1 MKQLILGGS
10 RSGKSRL
17 AENYAKELPMKRV
30 YVATAQA
37 LDAEMQARIS
47 LHQAQRDDLWD
58 LVEAPIQLAAAI
70 EKYCAEDTC
79 VLVDCLTLWLSNC
92 LLSQD
97 KTLWA
102 REREALMQV
111 LNKVTGSLILVGNEV
126 GSGIVPMGELS
137 RLFVDEN
144 GRLHQDL
151 AALCDKVVYV
161 VAGLPHVLKPN
172 GQQ

>member
-17 AENYAKELPMKRV
+17 AEKYAIETSMTRV

-37 LDAEMQARIS
+37 LDAEMQARIT
-47 LHQAQRDDLWD
+47 LHQAQRDDHWA

-70 EKYCAEDTC
+70 EKHSAKNTC

-92 LLSQD
+92 LLSED

-111 LNKVTGSLILVGNEV
+111 VQEASGSLILVGNEV

-161 VAGLPHVLKPN
+161 VAGLPHVLKSDR
-172 GQQ
+172 

>member
-17 AENYAKELPMKRV
+17 AEKYAKETSMKRV
-30 YVATAQA
+30 YVATAKA
-37 LDAEMQARIS
+37 LDTEMKARIS
-47 LHQAQRDDLWD
+47 LHQAQRGDLWE
-58 LVEAPIQLAAAI
+58 LVEAPTQLAAAI
-70 EKYCAEDTC
+70 EKYSAENTC

-92 LLSQD
+92 LLSED

-102 REREALMQV
+102 TEREALILV
-111 LNKVTGSLILVGNEV
+111 AKEASGSLIFVGNEV

-161 VAGLPHVLKPN
+161 VAGLPHVLKPT
-172 GQQ
+172 G

>member
-17 AENYAKELPMKRV
+17 AENYAKETSMKRV

-37 LDAEMQARIS
+37 LDAEMQARIG
-47 LHQAQRDDLWD
+47 LHQAQRDDLWE

-70 EKYCAEDTC
+70 EKYSAENTC

-92 LLSQD
+92 LLSED

-102 REREALMQV
+102 SEREALIQV
-111 LNKVTGSLILVGNEV
+111 VNEASGSLIFVGNEV

-137 RLFVDEN
+137 RSFVDEN

-161 VAGLPHVLKPN
+161 VAGLPHVLKPSV
-172 GQQ
+172 

>member
-1 MKQLILGGS
+1 MKQLVLGGS

-17 AENYAKELPMKRV
+17 AEKYAEETSMKRV

-37 LDAEMQARIS
+37 LDSEMQARIT
-47 LHQAQRDDLWD
+47 LHQAQRDDHWE

-70 EKYCAEDTC
+70 EKHCAKNTC

-92 LLSQD
+92 LLSTD
-97 KTLWA
+97 KALWA
-102 REREALMQV
+102 SEREALIRV
-111 LNKVTGSLILVGNEV
+111 VNEAPGSLIFVGNEV

-161 VAGLPHVLKPN
+161 VAGLPHVLKPSA
-172 GQQ
+172 